1 MNTLTFDNHWEAKTN
16 SFNKRMDKMREELCR
31 YEAKHHLREK
41 TICGSDWRFFER
53 VISRGLAIF
62 RDNSPISS
70 LRYFADAD
78 LQVSRWW
85 GGLWESW
92 F

>member
-41 TICGSDWRFFER
+41 TSADPIGDFSNELSLAILRFFAITR
-53 VISRGLAIF
+53 RFHRCAISPMQISRSLAGGAVCES
-62 RDNSPISS
+62 RD
-70 LRYFADAD
+70 F
-78 LQVSRWW
+78 
-85 GGLWESW
+85 
-92 F
+92 